1 MLKRT
6 ALIDDIDFAIENQF
20 NELIIDT
27 SKDEKSIKNIEHN
40 RIKVMAVKS
49 IIKFAHVKKMKKAI
63 EKFFD
68 DNYKPEYKEFALGYP
83 IELFIVISNGI
94 DVFSPQ

>member
-27 SKDEKSIKNIEHN
+27 SKDEKSIK
-40 RIKVMAVKS
+40 
-49 IIKFAHVKKMKKAI
+49 
-63 EKFFD
+63 FFINQ
-68 DNYKPEYKEFALGYP
+68 NY
-83 IELFIVISNGI
+83 
-94 DVFSPQ
+94 